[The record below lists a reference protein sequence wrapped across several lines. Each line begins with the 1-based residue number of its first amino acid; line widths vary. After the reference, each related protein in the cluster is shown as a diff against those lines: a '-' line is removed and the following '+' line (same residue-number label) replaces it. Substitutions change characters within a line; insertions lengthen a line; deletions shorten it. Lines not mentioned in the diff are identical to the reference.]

1 MRMILGHTTWVLMD
15 TPTPGSVWCST
26 TFILQT
32 VGSGHVLGQL
42 WIFNVSRGCSS
53 EFQFN
58 WSFDV
63 IYSLLLKRTCDFSPT
78 CTAQQIPTPPQQ
90 GCLVF
95 FFFCVM
101 WSISRLIIPP
111 PPPPP
116 HAMCLKKISS
126 QCWNI
131 WLNGHTPVQK
141 KSNAI
146 ITLQKNQPVT
156 SLPFL
161 DSFIGFSFR
170 GGSATKFSLP
180 QYTSQLR
187 KIPPSTTLICYFN
200 EFVTT
205 DISE

>member
-1 MRMILGHTTWVLMD
+1 MFPLFSWKFTSCMSVCQHLHVIYWCLVQTLKKNWCLMRMILGHTTWVLMD

-32 VGSGHVLGQL
+32 VSSGHVLGQM

-58 WSFDV
+58 WSFHV

-90 GCLVF
+90 GRLVF

-111 PPPPP
+111 NMP
-116 HAMCLKKISS
+116 CV
-126 QCWNI
+126 W
-131 WLNGHTPVQK
+131 K
-141 KSNAI
+141 KS
-146 ITLQKNQPVT
+146 V
-156 SLPFL
+156 
-161 DSFIGFSFR
+161 
-170 GGSATKFSLP
+170 
-180 QYTSQLR
+180 
-187 KIPPSTTLICYFN
+187 PSV
-200 EFVTT
+200 E
-205 DISE
+205 ISG